1 MMAYS
6 DKARGFYANELTG
19 IREAGTFKEE
29 RFIESPQAANIKVE
43 FPTGS
48 PPKEVLNFCANNYL
62 GLSSHPEVVTAAH
75 DGLKERGYGM
85 SSVRFIC
92 GTQDIHRELEDKLT
106 KFLSTEDTILFPS
119 CMDANAGVFDVVL
132 GKEDAMI
139 ADRLV
144 HASIVDGMRL
154 CKAQLFNY
162 KHSNMEHLEEKLKES
177 QDCRFRLVITDGVFS
192 MDGDIAKLDE
202 ICNLAEKYDAMVLV
216 DDSHATGFMGKT
228 GRGTHEHCGVLGR
241 IDIIT
246 TTLGK
251 ALGGASGG
259 CVSGRK
265 EIVDLCRQR
274 ARPYLFSNTVPP
286 VIVAAASK
294 VLDIISKTTDRRD
307 KLEENTVFFREKMT
321 AAGFD
326 IKEGVHPIVPIMLY
340 NAKLAQDMASD
351 LYNEGIYVI
360 GFSFPVV
367 PKGQA
372 RIRVQISAGHE
383 QEHIERAIAAF
394 TKIGEKYKIL
404 GKKKN
409 EIIEMYGL

>member
-1 MMAYS
+1 MAYS
-6 DKARGFYANELTG
+6 TKAKDFYGAELSE
-19 IREAGTFKEE
+19 IEKAGTYKEE
-29 RFIESPQAANIKVE
+29 RFIESPQDADIRVE

-48 PPKEVLNFCANNYL
+48 QAKEVLNFCANNYL
-62 GLSSHPEVVTAAH
+62 GLSSHPDVVAAAH
-75 DGLKERGYGM
+75 EGLKTRGYGM

-92 GTQDIHRELEDKLT
+92 GTQDIHRELEDRLT
-106 KFLSTEDTILFPS
+106 KFLGTEDTILFPS

-132 GKEDAMI
+132 DKEDAMI

-162 KHSNMEHLEEKLKES
+162 KHSNMAHLEEKLKES
-177 QDCRFRLVITDGVFS
+177 QDCRFRMVITDGVFS

-202 ICNLAEKYDAMVLV
+202 ICDLADKYDAMVLV
-216 DDSHATGFMGKT
+216 DDSHASGFLGKH

-265 EIVDLCRQR
+265 EIVELCRQR
-274 ARPYLFSNTVPP
+274 ARPYLFSNTVAP
-286 VIVAAASK
+286 VIVAAANK
-294 VLDIISKTTDRRD
+294 VLEIISKTTDRRD
-307 KLEENTVFFREKMT
+307 KLEQSTKYFREKMT

-326 IKEGVHPIVPIMLY
+326 IREGVHPIVPIMLY
-340 NAKLAQDMASD
+340 NAKLAQDMARD
-351 LYNEGIYVI
+351 LYDEGVYVI

-372 RIRVQISAGHE
+372 RIRVQISAAHE
-383 QEHIERAIAAF
+383 KEHIDKAIAAF
-394 TKIGEKYKIL
+394 TKIGAKYKIL

>member
-1 MMAYS
+1 MAYS
-6 DKARGFYANELTG
+6 PKAKDFYAGELNG
-19 IREAGTFKEE
+19 IQQAGTYKEE

-43 FPTGS
+43 FPSGS

-62 GLSSHPEVVTAAH
+62 GLSSYPDVVAAAH
-75 DGLKERGYGM
+75 EGLKTRGYGM

-92 GTQDIHRELEDKLT
+92 GTQDIHKELERKLSE
-106 KFLSTEDTILFPS
+106 FLHTEDTILFPS

-132 GKEDAMI
+132 DKEDAMI

-162 KHSNMEHLEEKLKES
+162 KHMNMDHLEEKLKET
-177 QDCRFRLVITDGVFS
+177 QDCRFRMIITDGVFS
-192 MDGDIAKLDE
+192 MDGDIAPLDRIVE
-202 ICNLAEKYDAMVLV
+202 LAEKYDAMVMV
-216 DDSHATGFMGKT
+216 DDSHATGFIGKT
-228 GRGTHEHCGVLGR
+228 GRGTHEYCGVVGK

-286 VIVAAASK
+286 VIIAAANK
-294 VLDIISKTTDRRD
+294 VIDLISKTTDRRD
-307 KLEENTVFFREKMT
+307 KLENNTEYFRKKMT
-321 AAGFD
+321 DAGFD
-326 IKEGVHPIVPIMLY
+326 IREGIHPIVPIMLY
-340 NAKLAQDMASD
+340 NAKLAQDMAHD
-351 LYNEGIYVI
+351 LYEEGIYVI

-372 RIRVQISAGHE
+372 RIRVQISAGHDK
-383 QEHIERAIAAF
+383 EHLDKAIAAF
-394 TKIGEKYKIL
+394 IKIGEKYRIL
-404 GKKKN
+404 GKKKK
-409 EIIEMYGL
+409 EIIEMYGY

>member
-1 MMAYS
+1 MAYS
-6 DKARGFYANELTG
+6 EKAKDYYASELRN
-19 IREAGTFKEE
+19 IKEAGTFKEE
-29 RFIESPQAANIKVE
+29 RYIESPQAASIKVE
-43 FPTGS
+43 YPTGS

-62 GLSSHPEVVTAAH
+62 GLSSHPDVVAAAH

-92 GTQDIHRELEDKLT
+92 GTQDIHRELEEKLT
-106 KFLSTEDTILFPS
+106 RFLGTEDTILFPS
-119 CMDANAGVFDVVL
+119 CMDANAGLFDVVL
-132 GKEDAMI
+132 DKEDAMI

-154 CKAQLFNY
+154 CKAQLYNY
-162 KHSNMEHLEEKLKES
+162 KHSNMEHLEEKLKET
-177 QDCRFRLVITDGVFS
+177 QDLRFRMVITDGVFS

-202 ICNLAEKYDAMVLV
+202 ICDLAEKYDAMVMV

-241 IDIIT
+241 IDVIT

-265 EIVDLCRQR
+265 AIVDLCRQR

-294 VLDIISKTTDRRD
+294 VLDIISETTDRRD
-307 KLEENTVFFREKMT
+307 KLEENTRFFREKMT

-326 IKEGVHPIVPIMLY
+326 MKEGLHPIVPIMLY
-340 NAKLAQDMASD
+340 NAKLAQDMARD
-351 LYNEGIYVI
+351 LYSEGIYVI

-383 QEHIERAIAAF
+383 REHIERAIAAF